1 MLTFPLVVC
10 VWFCDWYPL
19 VCAIHS
25 SSYQNECFVFAGLTF
40 QMNLLHFKFQDEQ
53 PDVQGLAVL
62 LSSERYATNSPI
74 GM

>member
-1 MLTFPLVVC
+1 MIGILYVVC
-10 VWFCDWYPL
+10 ILRISTNVL
-19 VCAIHS
+19 R
-25 SSYQNECFVFAGLTF
+25 
-40 QMNLLHFKFQDEQ
+40 LLDSDFKLISFKFQDEQ